1 MRFVR
6 RVLLGLTVLILAS
19 LLFGIAFSIGI
30 IHTFSSPAPIKHIIS
45 DSGIYSSVL
54 SSSLDQASPITGD
67 GTQIPFSN
75 AVLRKAAATT
85 FPPQFIKQNA
95 ETIIDS
101 VYKWLDGKTPLPD
114 FYIDLSSQKATF
126 ASSVSQSVQQE
137 LAGLPACTKTSI
149 PPSFDALSAT
159 CLPPGVT
166 PSAAAA
172 SLQSAILNGQG
183 FLDNPIITADTIKA
197 SGDNQSIFADQL
209 KNAPQY
215 YHNAKAVPS
224 ILASLSVLA
233 TIAVIFLSKTRRSGM
248 KKIGFILLI
257 CGVLLLLTAWSAG
270 HIATGKTDNIAP
282 RISLDNNIVQ
292 ANVRAMITDAV
303 RLISK
308 SWWYFGAV
316 YCVLGLL
323 TIIATIFWPK
333 QSAGQP
339 APETPAEKSEEVE
352 SNQIVA
358 DKDVSKVKPAPKKS
372 RKVIVR

>member
-1 MRFVR
+1 M
-6 RVLLGLTVLILAS
+6 
-19 LLFGIAFSIGI
+19 
-30 IHTFSSPAPIKHIIS
+30 
-45 DSGIYSSVL
+45 
-54 SSSLDQASPITGD
+54 
-67 GTQIPFSN
+67 
-75 AVLRKAAATT
+75 LRKAAATT
-85 FPPQFIKQNA
+85 FPPQFIKQNT

-101 VYKWLDGKTPLPD
+101 VYRWLDGKTPLPD
-114 FYIDLSSQKATF
+114 FYIDLSSQKTTF
-126 ASSVSQSVQQE
+126 AASVAQSVQQE
-137 LAGLPACTKTSI
+137 LAGLPACTKTSM

-215 YHNAKAVPS
+215 YHNAKVVPS

-233 TIAVIFLSKTRRSGM
+233 TIAVIFLSKPRRSGM
-248 KKIGFILLI
+248 KKVGFILLTSGI
-257 CGVLLLLTAWSAG
+257 FLLLTAWLAS
-270 HIATGKTDNIAP
+270 HITTDSIAP
-282 RISLDNNIVQ
+282 KISLDTNMVQ
-292 ANVRAMITDAV
+292 TNARTIFVD
-303 RLISK
+303 LIRSINK

-333 QSAGQP
+333 QSASQP
-339 APETPAEKSEEVE
+339 ALETPAGKSEELE
-352 SNQIVA
+352 SSQAVPDKVA
-358 DKDVSKVKPAPKKS
+358 PKVKFVPKKS
-372 RKVIVR
+372 KKITIQ